1 MSSLNAELAHE
12 LLHKQRSHGSLKTHF
27 GVHGLIRHRE
37 DGCLKIRI
45 PFGSTEAILINTGGG
60 LAGGDQ
66 LSTQLSVEPGAQF
79 SVTSQAAERVYRTLG
94 PAATVAHEFTVGAG
108 ASFHWLPQETILFD
122 GSALQR
128 NMTVRIGE
136 GATFLAVEAFILGR
150 TAMAETLIQFE
161 LHDTWNIYRADRL
174 IHAERLTMSGASPH
188 SKATLNKGRA
198 FATVMLIG
206 AHAAMLVPKLRSI
219 VGDNLAIS
227 CWNGKLLARLVA
239 EDGFQLRKALKAV
252 LSACLNG
259 EPLPRNWEM

>member
-1 MSSLNAELAHE
+1 MSSLNAELAYE

-66 LSTQLSVEPGAQF
+66 LSTQLSVEQGAHF

-94 PAATVAHEFTVGAG
+94 PAAKVSHDFVVGGG
-108 ASFHWLPQETILFD
+108 ASMHWLPQETIMYD

-128 NMTVRIGE
+128 NMTVRLGD
-136 GATFLAVEAFILGR
+136 GATFLAVEAFILSR
-150 TAMAETLIQFE
+150 TAMAETITQSE
-161 LHDTWNIYRADRL
+161 LRDTWNIYRDEKL
-174 IHAERLTMSGASPH
+174 IHAERLTMSGAPPH
-188 SKATLNKGRA
+188 SPATLNRGKA
-198 FATVMLIG
+198 FATLLLVDDNAANLSPQISFAFQSPIG
-206 AHAAMLVPKLRSI
+206 
-219 VGDNLAIS
+219 IS

-239 EDGFQLRKALKAV
+239 EDGFQLRKALKSV

-259 EPLPRNWEM
+259 KPLPRNWEM